1 MGNLYTMPVLYHEL
15 QEGRKKR
22 QGREGPEQLKLG
34 GNRAKS
40 TDGELTIMVITA
52 DWLLGYLPPVLMPG
66 LFTSTWHLLPPLITS
81 TATQPGRYYHHISWR
96 NWGTENICN
105 LPKVTQLKQMVELT
119 FEPSALNHKLN
130 TEFSAEFKIHL
141 LLNLQPGF
149 TPSELKIR
157 H

>member
-1 MGNLYTMPVLYHEL
+1 MNS
-15 QEGRKKR
+15 R
-22 QGREGPEQLKLG
+22 REGKRGRVGKGQNNWNWEATEQ
-34 GNRAKS
+34 RAQMGS
-40 TDGELTIMVITA
+40 WRS
-52 DWLLGYLPPVLMPG
+52 WLSQLIDYWV
-66 LFTSTWHLLPPLITS
+66 TYHLCLCQDCLQALDTTPPLITS